1 LAQAKAF
8 CFVRYVSAVL
18 VCCLAAC
25 TDSSTGLLATVR
37 DAFGP
42 THGVIDSAKL
52 DPRYRYLRVV
62 HPGGVSG
69 MIFAGVETTSR
80 GQVEIWYAS
89 DGEILRLQ
97 NGRLAGN
104 SGLKPE
110 WRNVVLPPLPSWSVL
125 ATLGESLKWARV
137 RDVMPGYRYGVQ
149 DRLLLVLVPP
159 PRSSRLVGV
168 DPKELVWFEER
179 TESST
184 EAVLPPSR
192 YAVKDDRVVYAEQCI
207 APHRCFTWQ
216 RWPAGS

>member
-8 CFVRYVSAVL
+8 CFVRHIRL
-18 VCCLAAC
+18 LFFCCLAAC

-62 HPGGVSG
+62 HPAGISG
-69 MIFAGVETTSR
+69 MIFAGIDTTGQARVE
-80 GQVEIWYAS
+80 VWYAS

-97 NGRLAGN
+97 NGRLAGS

-110 WRNVVLPPLPSWSVL
+110 WRNVVLPQFPSWNALVSR
-125 ATLGESLKWARV
+125 TEPFRWERV
-137 RDVMPGYRYGVQ
+137 RDVMPGYRYDVH
-149 DRLLLVLVPP
+149 DTLVLMLAPA
-159 PRSSRLVGV
+159 PRSTRLVGIE
-168 DPKELVWFEER
+168 PAELTWFEER
-179 TESST
+179 MESST
-184 EAVLPPSR
+184 ESLLPASR
-192 YAVKDDRVVYAEQCI
+192 YAVKDDRVVYAEQCV
-207 APHRCFTWQ
+207 ARDRCFTWQ